1 MEHCCILVHTAKACA
16 ASQLATVLAAWL
28 HWYGRLDLH
37 TAIQVCMAMPLVSF
51 EACASY
57 LVEIPAQWT
66 ETGLWSQAG
75 AIGVPV

>member
-37 TAIQVCMAMPLVSF
+37 TAIQVSTATTLTCLR
-51 EACASY
+51 ACTVFLINA
-57 LVEIPAQWT
+57 
-66 ETGLWSQAG
+66 
-75 AIGVPV
+75 